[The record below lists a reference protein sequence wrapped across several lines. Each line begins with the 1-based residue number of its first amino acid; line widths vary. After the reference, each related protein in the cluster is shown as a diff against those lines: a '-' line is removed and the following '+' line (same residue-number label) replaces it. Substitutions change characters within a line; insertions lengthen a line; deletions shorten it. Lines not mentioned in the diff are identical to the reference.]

1 MAKRA
6 EATDRTRGR
15 IEAALMELL
24 TARPYNTITIADIA
38 AEADV
43 SVRTVQRHYASK
55 SDLMGAIAL
64 SNQAEVGAAMS
75 TYPSTSTP
83 EEAISELVR
92 KLFALF
98 ERRNLQYW
106 AAYTALQDTEEANA
120 IRDEMMAARAR
131 LVAEIMSKWPGV
143 WRIEEEAAGRA
154 ANALLNYGSWK
165 AMTWFAD
172 ITSQEAARITTDA
185 LCRYLLRPS
194 QT

>member
-1 MAKRA
+1 MM
-6 EATDRTRGR
+6 D
-15 IEAALMELL
+15 LL

-75 TYPSTSTP
+75 AYPSTSTP

-106 AAYTALQDTEEANA
+106 AAYTALQHTEEADA
-120 IRDEMMAARAR
+120 IRDEVMAARVR

-143 WRIEEEAAGRA
+143 WRVDEKAAGRA
-154 ANALLNYGSWK
+154 VTALLNYGSWK

-172 ITSQEAARITTDA
+172 ITSQEAARIATDA
-185 LCRYLLRPS
+185 LCRYLLRRS
-194 QT
+194 RS